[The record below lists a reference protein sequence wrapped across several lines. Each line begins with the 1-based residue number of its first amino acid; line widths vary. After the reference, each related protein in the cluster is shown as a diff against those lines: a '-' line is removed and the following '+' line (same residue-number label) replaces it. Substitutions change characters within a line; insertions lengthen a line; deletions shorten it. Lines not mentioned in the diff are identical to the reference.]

1 MNLRTMLGPNVAPE
15 FLDACEHTW
24 EVIDDTF
31 SHEFGTEVVVFEC
44 CELCG
49 ETRDFDDSRDR
60 EDAAA
65 GRHEQAKETV

>member
-1 MNLRTMLGPNVAPE
+1 MNLRTLLGPNVAPE
-15 FLDACEHTW
+15 FLDACDHKW
-24 EVIDDTF
+24 EAQDDSF

-49 ETRDFDDSRDR
+49 ETRDYDDSRDR

-65 GRHEQAKETV
+65 ERYEQEAL